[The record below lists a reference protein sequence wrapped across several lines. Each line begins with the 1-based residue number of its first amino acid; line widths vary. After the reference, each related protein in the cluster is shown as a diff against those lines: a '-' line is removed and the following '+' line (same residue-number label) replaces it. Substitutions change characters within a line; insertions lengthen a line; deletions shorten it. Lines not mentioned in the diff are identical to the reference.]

1 MPKDYLNPYN
11 TEHNTEEEKAQAEKE
26 DKIFRL
32 LMSCSTIVTF
42 IAVAIIVV
50 VFIYIIF
57 FQ

>member
-11 TEHNTEEEKAQAEKE
+11 TEHDTEEKAQAEKE
-26 DKIFRL
+26 DKIFRS

-50 VFIYIIF
+50 IYIYVIF
-57 FQ
+57 LQ

>member
-11 TEHNTEEEKAQAEKE
+11 TEHDTEEEKSQAEKE

>member
-11 TEHNTEEEKAQAEKE
+11 TEHDTEEEKAQAEKE

-50 VFIYIIF
+50 VFIYINF

>member
-1 MPKDYLNPYN
+1 MPKDYLNTYN
-11 TEHNTEEEKAQAEKE
+11 TEHDTEEEKAQAEKE

>member
-11 TEHNTEEEKAQAEKE
+11 TEHDTEEEKAQAEKE

-57 FQ
+57 LQ

>member
-11 TEHNTEEEKAQAEKE
+11 TEHDTEEEKAQAEKE
-26 DKIFRL
+26 DKIFRS
-32 LMSCSTIVTF
+32 LMSCITIVTF

>member
-11 TEHNTEEEKAQAEKE
+11 TEHDTEEEKAQAEKE

-50 VFIYIIF
+50 VLIL
-57 FQ
+57 